1 MRAHGRSLLT
11 LSGLAA
17 IYVATGWLGI
27 ALASTPRNVSPV
39 WLPSGIALAA
49 MLVLGARAWPG
60 IFAGAALLNACF
72 YAREGVSSTG
82 LILASTAIG
91 AGSTVQALVGRVLV
105 LRFARGLDALRTP
118 RSVGL
123 LVACAG
129 HACVVAATVGTI
141 TVHALGAGGGI
152 ARTWLTWWLGDF
164 MGVTLVV
171 PIVLAFRARLA
182 FDVPRLERAAYV
194 LVLLIA
200 IEVLFAPLGIGPGV
214 RAPYVLLPIFVAI
227 AYRLGPRD
235 AGIAAMLAWLGV
247 VVALARGRQ
256 PLGEV
261 PLDLALLEV
270 DALVFALAMPTL
282 VLASAEW
289 ARRQSERELAGMRD
303 ELEARVAARTEE
315 LERANAE
322 LGAEIAERRRTEAR
336 LVESEA
342 RLETAIESLPFDFWI
357 LDRDE
362 RYVLINSTAKEH
374 WGDATG
380 KRIVDLDVS
389 PSVLAHWRENN
400 ARAFAGE
407 VVVRPTEY
415 VHVGVARRYEG
426 IAAPIRVGDRV
437 VGVLGVN
444 VDVTERVRLT
454 EQLVRAQKVET
465 VGRLAGGIAHDFN
478 NLLTIIGSASEAIA
492 RRAPER
498 SIDAELATSILEATR
513 QAAELTRRLLL
524 FAGRQPADERV
535 APLDDLLATSLGL
548 LRPLFAASVA
558 VRFEHG
564 ATIAVRFD
572 PTRLGQI
579 LVNLAMNA
587 RDAMPDGG
595 AFTVRTYDCDIAET
609 CCELWI
615 DAPPA
620 PGRYAVLEV
629 SDTGAGMSDEVR
641 QNAFEPFFTT
651 KGATRGS
658 GLGLASV
665 HGIVRQAG
673 GAIALESAPGRGTT
687 FRIVLPAAST
697 TSARATARLT
707 AARRTSDESA
717 ERSTVLLVE
726 DDPGVRRTIARLLAD
741 QGHRVLGA
749 HDVASARDIAAREA
763 FDVLISDVVMP
774 GESGPSL
781 ARELREARPD
791 LPVLFVSAY
800 AEKDTE
806 GVDAPLLEK
815 PFTADALGRAVA
827 SVLPR
832 ALSGNAPCR
841 DEHHS

>member
-1 MRAHGRSLLT
+1 MGAHGRSAIA

-17 IYVATGWLGI
+17 IYIATGWVGM
-27 ALASTPRNVSPV
+27 ALASTPGNVSAV

-49 MLVLGARAWPG
+49 VLVLGARVAPA
-60 IFAGAALLNACF
+60 IFAGGALLNALF
-72 YAREGVSSTG
+72 YARAGVPSAE

-91 AGSTVQALVGRVLV
+91 VGSTVQALVGRTLV
-105 LRFARGLDALRTP
+105 VRFARGLDALRSP

-129 HACVVAATVGTI
+129 LACIVAATIGTA
-141 TVHALGAGGGI
+141 TVHAMGAQGAI

-171 PIVLAFRARLA
+171 PIVLAFRARLV
-182 FDVPRLERAAYV
+182 FDVSLVERAAYTI
-194 LVLLIA
+194 VLLVA
-200 IEVLFAPLGIGPGV
+200 IEVLFAPLGIAPGT

-235 AGIAAMLAWLGV
+235 AGIATMLAWLGAIG
-247 VVALARGRQ
+247 ALARGRR
-256 PLGEV
+256 PLGDV
-261 PLDLALLEV
+261 SMDLALLEI
-270 DALVFALAMPTL
+270 DALVFALAMPAL

-289 ARRQSERELAGMRD
+289 ARRQSERELEGMRD
-303 ELEARVAARTEE
+303 ELEARVAARTDE

-362 RYVLINSTAKEH
+362 RYVLVNSSAKAH

-380 KRIVDLDVS
+380 KRIVDLDVE

-400 ARAFAGE
+400 ARALAGE
-407 VVVRPTEY
+407 VVVRPVEH
-415 VHVGVARRYEG
+415 VHGGVARRYEG
-426 IAAPIRVGDRV
+426 ISAPIRVGDRV
-437 VGVLGVN
+437 VGILGAN

-465 VGRLAGGIAHDFN
+465 VGRLAGGVAHDFN
-478 NLLTIIGSASEAIA
+478 NLLTIIGNASEALA
-492 RRAPER
+492 RRAPAG
-498 SIDAELATSILEATR
+498 SVDAELTTSIIEATR
-513 QAAELTRRLLL
+513 QAADLTRRLLL
-524 FAGRQPADERV
+524 FAGRHPADERV
-535 APLDDLLATSLGL
+535 APLDDLLSTSLGL
-548 LRPLFAASVA
+548 LRPLFAANVA

-595 AFTVRTYDCDIAET
+595 AFTVRTYDCDVGEACSEP
-609 CCELWI
+609 WI

-620 PGRYAVLEV
+620 PGRYAMLEV
-629 SDTGAGMSDEVR
+629 SDTGAGMSDDVR
-641 QNAFEPFFTT
+641 RNAFEPFYTT
-651 KGATRGS
+651 KGAARGS

-687 FRIVLPAAST
+687 FRIALPPASAT
-697 TSARATARLT
+697 TARST
-707 AARRTSDESA
+707 GRFAPAIRSTRA
-717 ERSTVLLVE
+717 HAVHSTVLLVE

-749 HDVASARDIAAREA
+749 HDVASARDIASREA

-774 GESGPSL
+774 GESGPTL
-781 ARELREARPD
+781 ARELRAARPD

-800 AEKDTE
+800 AAKDTE
-806 GVDAPLLEK
+806 GVEAPLLAK

-827 SVLPR
+827 SVLST
-832 ALSGNAPCR
+832 LSGNPPCPEER
-841 DEHHS
+841 GS